1 MASASCAE
9 SPVRNA
15 IYALTQ
21 SKYMRRQRSQTHHK
35 APVNKRYEVGVI
47 SISTSRF
54 AKYGSVK
61 APEEAE
67 DISGRVI
74 IDLLKSAGHNLQSYA
89 LISDEAESII
99 ARLRA
104 LLSNTDVIITT
115 GGTGLAP
122 RDVTIEAVQ
131 QMLQKEIP
139 GFGELFRSI
148 SYEKIGSSAMLTRA
162 TSGIIGNTAIF
173 CLPGS
178 PNAVTLA
185 MEALILPELGHI
197 LLHASEQ

>member
-1 MASASCAE
+1 MQCTCM
-9 SPVRNA
+9 P
-15 IYALTQ
+15 
-21 SKYMRRQRSQTHHK
+21 RQRLQVHHK
-35 APVNKRYEVGVI
+35 PAVNTHYEVGVI

-67 DISGRVI
+67 DISGRII
-74 IDLLKSAGHNLQSYA
+74 IDFLISAGHKIHSYT
-89 LISDEAESII
+89 LISDEAALITASV
-99 ARLRA
+99 RS
-104 LLSNTDVIITT
+104 LLSSTDVIITT

-122 RDVTIEAVQ
+122 RDVTIEAIQ

-148 SYEKIGSSAMLTRA
+148 SYDEIGSSAMLTRA

-185 MEALILPELGHI
+185 MEALIVPELQHI

>member
-1 MASASCAE
+1 
-9 SPVRNA
+9 
-15 IYALTQ
+15 
-21 SKYMRRQRSQTHHK
+21 MRRQRSQTYHK
-35 APVNKRYEVGVI
+35 AAVNKRYEVGVI

-54 AKYGSVK
+54 AKYGSAK
-61 APEEAE
+61 TPEEAE
-67 DISGRVI
+67 DVSGRII
-74 IDLLKSAGHNLQSYA
+74 IDLLESAGHKLQSYA

-99 ARLRA
+99 ARVRVLISHA
-104 LLSNTDVIITT
+104 DVIITT

-139 GFGELFRSI
+139 GFGELFRTI
-148 SYEKIGSSAMLTRA
+148 SYQKIGSSAMLTRA

-197 LLHASEQ
+197 LLHALEQ

>member
-1 MASASCAE
+1 MAE

-15 IYALTQ
+15 IYALMQ
-21 SKYMRRQRSQTHHK
+21 STCMRRQRSQAHHK
-35 APVNKRYEVGVI
+35 PAVNKRFEVGVI

-67 DISGRVI
+67 DISGRII
-74 IDLLKSAGHNLQSYA
+74 IDFLRSAGHKVRSYT
-89 LISDEAESII
+89 LISDEAALITASV
-99 ARLRA
+99 RA

-148 SYEKIGSSAMLTRA
+148 SYDEIGSAAMLTRA

-178 PNAVTLA
+178 PDAVTLA
-185 MEALILPELGHI
+185 MEALIVPELQHI

>member
-1 MASASCAE
+1 MRLETEPS
-9 SPVRNA
+9 VRNA
-15 IYALTQ
+15 IYALMQ
-21 SKYMRRQRSQTHHK
+21 STCMPRQRSQAHHK
-35 APVNKRYEVGVI
+35 PAVNMPYDVGVI

-54 AKYGSVK
+54 AKYGRVK
-61 APEEAE
+61 TPEEAE
-67 DISGRVI
+67 DISGRII
-74 IDLLKSAGHNLQSYA
+74 IDFLRSAGHKIHSYM
-89 LISDEAESII
+89 LISDEAAII
-99 ARLRA
+99 TASVRS

-148 SYEKIGSSAMLTRA
+148 SYDEIGSSAMLTRA

-185 MEALILPELGHI
+185 MEALIVPELPHI

>member
-1 MASASCAE
+1 
-9 SPVRNA
+9 
-15 IYALTQ
+15 
-21 SKYMRRQRSQTHHK
+21 MRRQRSQTHGK
-35 APVNKRYEVGVI
+35 GAVNKRYEVGVI

-67 DISGRVI
+67 DTSGRII
-74 IDLLKSAGHNLQSYA
+74 IDLLKSAGHRLQSYI
-89 LISDEAESII
+89 LISDEAASIT
-99 ARLRA
+99 ASVRD
-104 LLSNTDVIITT
+104 LLNDTDVIITT
-115 GGTGLAP
+115 GGTGLAA

-131 QMLQKEIP
+131 QMLEKEIP
-139 GFGELFRSI
+139 GFGELFRGI
-148 SYEKIGSSAMLTRA
+148 SYDEIGSSAMLTRA

-185 MEALILPELGHI
+185 MEALILPELPHI

>member
-1 MASASCAE
+1 
-9 SPVRNA
+9 
-15 IYALTQ
+15 
-21 SKYMRRQRSQTHHK
+21 
-35 APVNKRYEVGVI
+35 VNKRYEVGVI

-54 AKYGSVK
+54 AKYGGAK
-61 APEEAE
+61 TPEEAE
-67 DISGRVI
+67 DVSGRII
-74 IDLLKSAGHNLQSYA
+74 IDLLKSAGHKFHSYA

-99 ARLRA
+99 ACVTA
-104 LLSNTDVIITT
+104 LISYTDAIITT

-162 TSGIIGNTAIF
+162 TSGIIGNTAVF

-178 PNAVTLA
+178 PNAVALA